1 MRLLYTKRIAG
12 LPEGFSIR
20 NPDYFLKPENG
31 VEHVTIE
38 GKYPVIA
45 EAYEQEG
52 VSVEMAGEGE
62 KRTAGVF
69 DPVTNTF
76 SKEETFDEPETK
88 ALDDM
93 SVDELKAHLGERGVE
108 FSAKATK
115 SQLLELAKGV

>member
-20 NPDYFLKPENG
+20 NPDYFLKPEND

-38 GKYPVIA
+38 GKYLAIV
-45 EAYEQEG
+45 EAYEKEG
-52 VSVEMAGEGE
+52 VSVE
-62 KRTAGVF
+62 VV
-69 DPVTNTF
+69 D
-76 SKEETFDEPETK
+76 SKPAEAVAVKE
-88 ALDDM
+88 LDDM
-93 SVDELKAHLGERGVE
+93 SLEELKAHLGERGVE